1 MQLWGTYGEL
11 KSLTALVGSQKIES
25 KYEKSRT
32 PTVSTLET
40 EKLISKGV
48 KRCKKLLHLK
58 SEK

>member
-1 MQLWGTYGEL
+1 MPLWGTCGEL

-40 EKLISKGV
+40 EK
-48 KRCKKLLHLK
+48 
-58 SEK
+58 